1 MDLEK
6 IMEKYRQESTII
18 VEEDRILDTVRRS
31 KEVFYQKEQEKM
43 LTYWEFLMIQLKINK
58 KRWWLF

>member
-31 KEVFYQKEQEKM
+31 KEGYYQKEQEKM
-43 LTYWEFLMIQLKINK
+43 LT
-58 KRWWLF
+58 

>member
-31 KEVFYQKEQEKM
+31 KEVFYQKKKEKI
-43 LTYWEFLMIQLKINK
+43 LTYW
-58 KRWWLF
+58 